1 MTLKAAIGCVLV
13 GLTWLGARIQ
23 TARLNAVQHSASGII
38 LSDHQHGIYNILWR
52 CELRP
57 SSRAELRADHG
68 RVPYSAG

>member
-13 GLTWLGARIQ
+13 GLTRLSARIQ
-23 TARLNAVQHSASGII
+23 TAVQHSASGTM
-38 LSDHQHGIYNILWR
+38 LSDHQHGIYNIFWR